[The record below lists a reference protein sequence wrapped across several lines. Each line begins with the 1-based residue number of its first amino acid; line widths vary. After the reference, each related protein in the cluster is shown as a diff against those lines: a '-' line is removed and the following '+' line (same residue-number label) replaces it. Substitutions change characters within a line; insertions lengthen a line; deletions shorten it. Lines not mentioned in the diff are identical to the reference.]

1 MKLEYINALRKI
13 RNLSNRLFNE
23 ADNLMEK
30 MEALNEDTGSADVR
44 EEEEDIY
51 RIVGMLHNDI
61 EERSAEIEQ
70 LCTELGID

>member
-13 RNLSNRLFNE
+13 SNLSNRLFNE
-23 ADNLMEK
+23 TDNLLEK
-30 MEALNEDTGSADVR
+30 MEGVNDDSGCADVR

-51 RIVGMLHNDI
+51 RVVGMLHNDI

>member
-23 ADNLMEK
+23 TDNLMEK
-30 MEALNEDTGSADVR
+30 MEGVNDDSGCVDIR

-51 RIVGMLHNDI
+51 RVVGMLHNDI

>member
-1 MKLEYINALRKI
+1 MKQEYINALRKI
-13 RNLSNRLFNE
+13 RNLANRLFNE
-23 ADNLMEK
+23 TDNLMEK
-30 MEALNEDTGSADVR
+30 MEGVNDDSGCVDIR

-51 RIVGMLHNDI
+51 RVVGMLHNDI

>member
-1 MKLEYINALRKI
+1 MKQEYINALRKI

-23 ADNLMEK
+23 TDNLMEK
-30 MEALNEDTGSADVR
+30 MEGVNDDSGCVDIR
-44 EEEEDIY
+44 EEEEEIY
-51 RIVGMLHNDI
+51 RVVGILHNDI

>member
-23 ADNLMEK
+23 TDNLMEK
-30 MEALNEDTGSADVR
+30 MEGVNDDSGCADVR

-51 RIVGMLHNDI
+51 RVVGMLHNDI

>member
-23 ADNLMEK
+23 TDNLMEK
-30 MEALNEDTGSADVR
+30 IEGVNDDSGCVDIR

-51 RIVGMLHNDI
+51 RVVGMLHNDI